1 MKSDEQVHFKV
12 DTGRIIAT
20 GISDTGNVRSENED
34 AIFLDEAGIFLLLA
48 DGMGG
53 HERGAEASQTVL
65 QVIQEYLQ
73 PEVVQEKLMD
83 ITKVE
88 GVPAEVVCFSTLAA
102 EAVDEANNVLYTR
115 NQEAQ
120 LKRFMGTT
128 VVGLVAVKEED
139 YILWFH
145 VGDSR
150 IYRWRNSNLECL
162 TTDHSA
168 YAKWVKEGRQGKEP
182 TKNIITKA
190 IGPTVATSADIGWEK
205 GQPDDIYI
213 LCSDG
218 LSDMITDDHIAEI
231 LKAADNVDDIAKQ
244 LIDAAKEAGG
254 KDNTST
260 IVCKV

>member
-1 MKSDEQVHFKV
+1 MKSEKQVHFKV
-12 DTGRIIAT
+12 DTARIVAT

-34 AIFLDEAGIFLLLA
+34 SIFLDEAGTFLLLA

-53 HERGAEASQTVL
+53 HERGAEASQTAL

-73 PEVVQEKLMD
+73 SEAVQEKLMD

-88 GVPAEVVCFSTLAA
+88 GVPAEVVCFSTLAS
-102 EAVDEANNVLYTR
+102 EAVNEANYILHTR

-139 YILWFH
+139 YMLWFH

-162 TTDHSA
+162 TSDHSA
-168 YAKWVKEGRQGKEP
+168 YAKWVEEGRQGTEP
-182 TKNIITKA
+182 TKNIITRA
-190 IGPTVATSADIGWEK
+190 IGPNAATSADIGWEK

-218 LSDMITDDHIAEI
+218 ISDMITDDHIAEI
-231 LKAADNVDDIAKQ
+231 LKAEDNVDDIATK
-244 LIDAAKEAGG
+244 LVDAALEAGG

>member
-1 MKSDEQVHFKV
+1 
-12 DTGRIIAT
+12 
-20 GISDTGNVRSENED
+20 
-34 AIFLDEAGIFLLLA
+34 
-48 DGMGG
+48 
-53 HERGAEASQTVL
+53 
-65 QVIQEYLQ
+65 
-73 PEVVQEKLMD
+73 MD

-102 EAVDEANNVLYTR
+102 EAVDEANSILYAR

-128 VVGLVAVKEED
+128 VVGLIAVKEED
-139 YILWFH
+139 YMLWFH

-162 TTDHSA
+162 TSDHSA
-168 YAKWVKEGRQGKEP
+168 YAKWVKEGRQGTEP
-182 TKNIITKA
+182 SKNIITRA
-190 IGPTVATSADIGWEK
+190 IGPNAASSADIGWGK

-218 LSDMITDDHIAEI
+218 LTDMITDDHIAEI
-231 LKAADNVDDIAKQ
+231 LKAEDNVDDITKQ
-244 LIDAAKEAGG
+244 LVDAAKEAGG